1 VKIQN
6 FSFYTHRKIYENG
19 PCKFIEHHHGETKK
33 FVESSADISFLT
45 DHFFCDSFN
54 LSLRTMVIQTE
65 TDEELGHIRLGDT
78 RALVQEADQSTEG
91 VNQSHQNYERDDNA
105 ITVDLNLYRRHRTST
120 RNNLSS
126 LVDSHTSSGF
136 NSLTVYDHSESSLTS
151 YLAIGRNDLS
161 IASVTSGQQNI
172 HRLTNSS
179 GYQSGRRQSSA
190 ASRSFSFSDRLQA
203 DRPITEEEQNNGYTD
218 DNIDNFIEPHTSR
231 SMNDQQFPICSQD
244 LSGQE
249 AQQNSTVRGCM
260 LRGSENF
267 LRTSPIPP
275 SAVLRTIRHETR
287 ENRLSSGENT
297 STISLRESTCTQRKE
312 VQSSEK
318 TSSRSS
324 ENPPDD
330 NSHQQVAL
338 ATPTTTASSRPRSRD
353 QPRML
358 ERSTCSAICN
368 NDSSSNESK
377 EKCPVFSCSRS
388 SPHDMCNINRES
400 PKEQGKQTAQY
411 DTTESI
417 CKADESKDC
426 CHRNSNHY
434 GSFDRI
440 QHNRNNICQGQ
451 CIIKLVLKK
460 LIRMLSISVRI
471 SSCITKYVSV
481 A

>member
-33 FVESSADISFLT
+33 FIESSADISFLT

-65 TDEELGHIRLGDT
+65 TDEELGHIQLGDT

-190 ASRSFSFSDRLQA
+190 ASRSFSFSLRLQA

-218 DNIDNFIEPHTSR
+218 DNIDNVIEPHTSCP
-231 SMNDQQFPICSQD
+231 MNDQQFPICSQD
-244 LSGQE
+244 LAGQQ
-249 AQQNSTVRGCM
+249 APQNSTV
-260 LRGSENF
+260 N
-267 LRTSPIPP
+267 T
-275 SAVLRTIRHETR
+275 SAV
-287 ENRLSSGENT
+287 
-297 STISLRESTCTQRKE
+297 SLRESACTQRKE
-312 VQSSEK
+312 IQSSEK
-318 TSSRSS
+318 TSSRSG

-330 NSHQQVAL
+330 NSHPQAALALQLQQVHVQGL
-338 ATPTTTASSRPRSRD
+338 
-353 QPRML
+353 
-358 ERSTCSAICN
+358 
-368 NDSSSNESK
+368 K
-377 EKCPVFSCSRS
+377 
-388 SPHDMCNINRES
+388 IN
-400 PKEQGKQTAQY
+400 QGCWK
-411 DTTESI
+411 
-417 CKADESKDC
+417 
-426 CHRNSNHY
+426 
-434 GSFDRI
+434 G
-440 QHNRNNICQGQ
+440 
-451 CIIKLVLKK
+451 
-460 LIRMLSISVRI
+460 
-471 SSCITKYVSV
+471 
-481 A
+481 

>member
-65 TDEELGHIRLGDT
+65 TDEELGHIQLGDT

-190 ASRSFSFSDRLQA
+190 ASRSFSFSLRLQA

-218 DNIDNFIEPHTSR
+218 DNIDNVIEPHTSCP
-231 SMNDQQFPICSQD
+231 MNDQQFPICSQD
-244 LSGQE
+244 LAGQQ
-249 AQQNSTVRGCM
+249 APQNSTV
-260 LRGSENF
+260 N
-267 LRTSPIPP
+267 T
-275 SAVLRTIRHETR
+275 SAV
-287 ENRLSSGENT
+287 
-297 STISLRESTCTQRKE
+297 SLRESACTQRKE
-312 VQSSEK
+312 IQSSEK
-318 TSSRSS
+318 TSSRSG
-324 ENPPDD
+324 ENAPDD
-330 NSHQQVAL
+330 NSHQQAAL
-338 ATPTTTASSRPRSRD
+338 ATPTTTTSSRPRPQD

-358 ERSTCSAICN
+358 ERLTCSAICN

-377 EKCPVFSCSRS
+377 EKCPVLSCSRS
-388 SPHDMCNINRES
+388 LPHDTCNINRET
-400 PKEQGKQTAQY
+400 PKGQGKQTGQN

-417 CKADESKDC
+417 CKADESNDC
-426 CHRNSNHY
+426 RHRNSNHY

-440 QHNRNNICQGQ
+440 QHNGNIMGQG
-451 CIIKLVLKK
+451 
-460 LIRMLSISVRI
+460 
-471 SSCITKYVSV
+471 
-481 A
+481 